1 MKLFKSISAA
11 AGLTMALA
19 AGSASA
25 IPITGSVSLSDGLV
39 SSTYSLSLVHI
50 VGSVNTIVFQP
61 LGNGSGGLMDFSGS
75 NGTGNVT
82 TNDITT
88 LVPLSPVNPT
98 WVVDGFSFVITSLT
112 FGPVDVPPFICGSA
126 TCSDGLT
133 MSLKGTVS
141 KAGFDPT
148 EFTGT
153 LALTGTC
160 IKDPSASQCSTPD
173 ITKSGSWNA
182 SLSAAGVP
190 VVTPEPVSVSLIGL
204 GLLGMAGVARRRRQA
219 A

>member
-1 MKLFKSISAA
+1 MEMKLFKSISAA

-126 TCSDGLT
+126 TCT
-133 MSLKGTVS
+133 PVTTVS
-141 KAGFDPT
+141 RMRPFAP
-148 EFTGT
+148 
-153 LALTGTC
+153 
-160 IKDPSASQCSTPD
+160 
-173 ITKSGSWNA
+173 
-182 SLSAAGVP
+182 
-190 VVTPEPVSVSLIGL
+190 
-204 GLLGMAGVARRRRQA
+204 RRHRPPRGW
-219 A
+219 

>member
-50 VGSVNTIVFQP
+50 VGSVNKIVFQP
-61 LGNGSGGLMDFSGS
+61 LGNGSGGLMDFAGS

-88 LVPLSPVNPT
+88 LVPLSTVNPT

-133 MSLKGTVS
+133 MSLTGTVS
-141 KAGFDPT
+141 KIGFDPT

-160 IKDPSASQCSTPD
+160 IKDPSASRCSTPD